1 MNRIWMLC
9 LALVLSASPAH
20 AQLDQALKSL
30 GIGKTSSLSDP
41 QAASG
46 LKEAL
51 RVGADNA
58 VNLTG
63 RTDGYFANEA
73 IKILMPPKLRSLEKG
88 LRAVGYG
95 PKVDEFI
102 LSMNRSAEAA
112 APAARKIFGDAIM
125 AMTFDDARKI
135 LSGGDTAATDYFKGK
150 TSDQL
155 KVAFRPYVEKTMG
168 ENGVTQQYEAL
179 TGKYQSIPFA
189 KSQDLD
195 INDYVVGKALDGLFH
210 ELGDQ
215 ERQIRQNPAART
227 TELLKEVF
235 GR

>member
-1 MNRIWMLC
+1 
-9 LALVLSASPAH
+9 
-20 AQLDQALKSL
+20 
-30 GIGKTSSLSDP
+30 
-41 QAASG
+41 
-46 LKEAL
+46 
-51 RVGADNA
+51 
-58 VNLTG
+58 
-63 RTDGYFANEA
+63 
-73 IKILMPPKLRSLEKG
+73 
-88 LRAVGYG
+88 
-95 PKVDEFI
+95 
-102 LSMNRSAEAA
+102 
-112 APAARKIFGDAIM
+112 
-125 AMTFDDARKI
+125 
-135 LSGGDTAATDYFKGK
+135 
-150 TSDQL
+150 
-155 KVAFRPYVEKTMG
+155 MG